1 MKALGLSELLQCL
14 VSAELEHFEKEKT
27 EIFVNVPGPRNNETM
42 YELETLL
49 QTFGQVIPED
59 SYQVIGEN
67 SVRISMAYSCATYA
81 FLAMTVLDELPL
93 GESKVKV
100 EVTKTEREKAILDD
114 FNFHL
119 QDYIGRA
126 AFLFS

>member
-1 MKALGLSELLQCL
+1 MKTLGLSDLLHCL

-27 EIFVNVPGPRNNETM
+27 EILVNVPGQRNNETM

-59 SYQVIGEN
+59 SYQVIGGN
-67 SVRISMAYSCATYA
+67 SVRITTAYSCATYA
-81 FLAMTVLDELPL
+81 FLAMTVLDGLPL

-100 EVTKTEREKAILDD
+100 EVTKTEREEAILTD
-114 FNFHL
+114 FYFHL
-119 QDYIGRA
+119 QSYIGRA